1 MSCGEHVRLLTNS
14 ISGCGRLSTHI
25 PLADTPVQCKLAVWH
40 ASDALLLFLLVSW
53 TLSKRMMPLSLT
65 HGPLSLSN
73 VSISPPN
80 NRSTQHRDEAM
91 RPPMLRGL
99 LLVVLAATTTHTS
112 AVLFP
117 STRRAAFLP
126 TTAVAGLATTPRR
139 ASTGPHSSFSSS
151 TSSVNRRNPARTAAF
166 LHMSTSSSSSSS
178 SSSVPSLLLKMK
190 GGKTPLVTP
199 PPASPSPE
207 RRQRTRR
214 LLALASA
221 SIALALITC
230 TTSIPQALA
239 VAVDKGEHLHLGQRL
254 ANAVRAKTGWPDW
267 VILMVISALPVV
279 ELRGGVPVGLWMGIP
294 PAQTF
299 ALACVGNFVP
309 VPFILMLLKNVPWLM
324 EKVTPVLEKKLK
336 DTTGARMNWQALAV
350 FVGVPLPGTGAW
362 TGAAIAALFKLSY
375 AESLFGVVVG
385 IVSAAAIMTA
395 LVLAGLWGAVAVG
408 GGLLVSLV
416 VQQLSKRGKDQK

>member
-1 MSCGEHVRLLTNS
+1 MRQPLLR
-14 ISGCGRLSTHI
+14 G
-25 PLADTPVQCKLAVWH
+25 P
-40 ASDALLLFLLVSW
+40 LLL
-53 TLSKRMMPLSLT
+53 
-65 HGPLSLSN
+65 
-73 VSISPPN
+73 I
-80 NRSTQHRDEAM
+80 A
-91 RPPMLRGL
+91 
-99 LLVVLAATTTHTS
+99 LAATTTYTS
-112 AVLFP
+112 AAVLFP
-117 STRRAAFLP
+117 STRHAAFFP
-126 TTAVAGLATTPRR
+126 TTAVAGLAATTPLR
-139 ASTGPHSSFSSS
+139 ASTGPYSSYSSS
-151 TSSVNRRNPARTAAF
+151 TSIVNRRNPARTAAF

-178 SSSVPSLLLKMK
+178 SSSVPLLFLKTK
-190 GGKTPLVTP
+190 GGKTPPMTSP
-199 PPASPSPE
+199 PVSPSPE

-221 SIALALITC
+221 GVALALITC

-239 VAVDKGEHLHLGQRL
+239 AAVEKGEHLHLGQRL
-254 ANAVRAKTGWPDW
+254 ANAVRVKTGWPDW

-336 DTTGARMNWQALAV
+336 DMTGARMNWQALAV

>member
-1 MSCGEHVRLLTNS
+1 VFHAQSTSGTHVPFAKVA
-14 ISGCGRLSTHI
+14 SGFAFAPPRVFLVFVFGLGLVVRACAPTIL
-25 PLADTPVQCKLAVWH
+25 DTPLIIACLIPAH
-40 ASDALLLFLLVSW
+40 FLHSII
-53 TLSKRMMPLSLT
+53 LSPEHHNT
-65 HGPLSLSN
+65 
-73 VSISPPN
+73 
-80 NRSTQHRDEAM
+80 TQQREEAM
-91 RPPMLRGL
+91 RPPVLRGLL
-99 LLVVLAATTTHTS
+99 LLVVLAATVAPIS
-112 AVLFP
+112 AAVLFP
-117 STRRAAFLP
+117 SRRAAFLP

-139 ASTGPHSSFSSS
+139 ASTGPHSSSSSSS
-151 TSSVNRRNPARTAAF
+151 TSSSSRRTPARTAF
-166 LHMSTSSSSSSS
+166 LHMSSSSSSS
-178 SSSVPSLLLKMK
+178 SSSVAPLVLKMT
-190 GGKTPLVTP
+190 GGSTSPVPLP
-199 PPASPSPE
+199 PSSPSPE

-221 SIALALITC
+221 GVALALITC

-239 VAVDKGEHLHLGQRL
+239 AAVEKGEHLHLGQRV
-254 ANAVRAKTGWPDW
+254 ANAIRAKTGWPDW

-299 ALACVGNFVP
+299 ALACLGNFVP

-336 DTTGARMNWQALAV
+336 DTTGAKMNWQALAV

-375 AESLFGVVVG
+375 AESLLGVVVG

-416 VQQLSKRGKDQK
+416 VQQLSKKGKHPK